1 MEYVICIYSKGG
13 DGHKFWIFQTDV
25 LTEKFSYECGCAH
38 LKKTTNHLIIILGFV
53 RKESYNENC
62 PLKQNR

>member
-1 MEYVICIYSKGG
+1 MDTNFGYSRRTGK
-13 DGHKFWIFQTDV
+13 V
-25 LTEKFSYECGCAH
+25 SYECGCAH
-38 LKKTTNHLIIILGFV
+38 QKKTTNHLITILGFV